1 MISIFLKDKRKLS
14 EPPKV
19 LGIPNMTEKNIKT
32 AVLESFPDNS
42 LRKPDVRIVEV
53 NDKASLEKVVD
64 YGKP

>member
-1 MISIFLKDKRKLS
+1 
-14 EPPKV
+14 
-19 LGIPNMTEKNIKT
+19 MTEKNIKT
-32 AVLESFPDNS
+32 AVLECFPDNS